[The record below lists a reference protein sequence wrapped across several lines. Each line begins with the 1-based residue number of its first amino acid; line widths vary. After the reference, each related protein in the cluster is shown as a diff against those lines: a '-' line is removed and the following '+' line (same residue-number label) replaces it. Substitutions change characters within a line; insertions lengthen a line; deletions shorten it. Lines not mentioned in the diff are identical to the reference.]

1 MELPIGFRV
10 SGPFLR
16 KGPIIE
22 EGPLAEPKGPLER
35 GLGTRPR
42 VYMRGDY
49 YVVPP
54 EWRAY
59 THVCTHV
66 SKDCAHHVGLILRR
80 GELYNWLRNITS
92 D

>member
-54 EWRAY
+54 NGARI
-59 THVCTHV
+59 
-66 SKDCAHHVGLILRR
+66 HVGAPDYRELR
-80 GELYNWLRNITS
+80 ITHGPDEPMERDNKLLS
-92 D
+92 